1 MTPFRALITL
11 AFAATAWALPQ
22 TGNEARTLT
31 CLKWCPD
38 NFPNLGLACI
48 AQAALGKG
56 PCYECGPKS
65 TSTKKKLCNRKCID
79 TSADK
84 NNCGACGKT
93 CSTSCVNG
101 VCSCRAIRESCQSST
116 AGSCCTGQCSTSTL
130 GGSTGFCC
138 QPSNQPCDINDPG
151 ECCSQCCK
159 RVGNLEEFVCCLAA
173 SGCHDAFIHPTNM
186 VYTVVQV
193 IDIYTAYQATT

>member
-1 MTPFRALITL
+1 VET
-11 AFAATAWALPQ
+11 AATAWALPQ

-93 CSTSCVNG
+93 VRCPFIIPRCDSKILFDMLSL
-101 VCSCRAIRESCQSST
+101 S
-116 AGSCCTGQCSTSTL
+116 L
-130 GGSTGFCC
+130 GACMPVI
-138 QPSNQPCDINDPG
+138 QDD
-151 ECCSQCCK
+151 EC
-159 RVGNLEEFVCCLAA
+159 
-173 SGCHDAFIHPTNM
+173 
-186 VYTVVQV
+186 
-193 IDIYTAYQATT
+193 

>member
-93 CSTSCVNG
+93 LQGHQRKLPKLHSWVLLHG
-101 VCSCRAIRESCQSST
+101 PV
-116 AGSCCTGQCSTSTL
+116 
-130 GGSTGFCC
+130 
-138 QPSNQPCDINDPG
+138 
-151 ECCSQCCK
+151 
-159 RVGNLEEFVCCLAA
+159 
-173 SGCHDAFIHPTNM
+173 
-186 VYTVVQV
+186 
-193 IDIYTAYQATT
+193 